1 MFQKCGKD
9 YGAIKQHDIQTLKEI
24 SSQLKIVYFPR
35 ADKKEKEHKRLDI
48 FPTLPSPIQ
57 LAKIGLKIKRKASME
72 RNTFFK
78 LYVN

>member
-9 YGAIKQHDIQTLKEI
+9 YGAIKQHNIQTLKEI

-35 ADKKEKEHKRLDI
+35 TDKKEKEHKKLDI
-48 FPTLPSPIQ
+48 FPTIPSPSQ
-57 LAKIGLKIKRKASME
+57 LVKTGLKIKRKVSME
-72 RNTFFK
+72 RNMSFK